1 LRSRGTFNYEIQSW
15 RDIIPHY
22 LSARSHYLFARG
34 SGTFQEREIATG
46 GDAIREQLTGL
57 DLQIII
63 DRSHMEWKNLV
74 ELKWNR
80 LEEDQESTVDGW
92 EDETIRRRKD
102 FLVGRMKLAKHFL
115 RTNIEPKWMVLCLL
129 PVLPPEPRP
138 IVQLGEG
145 GLITSSDLN
154 ELYRRVI
161 NRNNTLTNLLARS
174 GSESFVICQ
183 KKLIQ
188 EAVDALLDNGICGQP
203 MRDSHDRPYKSQM

>member
-22 LSARSHYLFARG
+22 LSARG
-34 SGTFQEREIATG
+34 SGTFQEREITTG
-46 GDAIREQLTGL
+46 GDAIREQITGL

-63 DRSHMEWKNLV
+63 DRSHMEWKKLV

-115 RTNIEPKWMVLCLL
+115 
-129 PVLPPEPRP
+129 
-138 IVQLGEG
+138 
-145 GLITSSDLN
+145 
-154 ELYRRVI
+154 
-161 NRNNTLTNLLARS
+161 
-174 GSESFVICQ
+174 
-183 KKLIQ
+183 
-188 EAVDALLDNGICGQP
+188 
-203 MRDSHDRPYKSQM
+203 

>member
-22 LSARSHYLFARG
+22 LSTHSHYLFARG

-74 ELKWNR
+74 ELKWNI

-102 FLVGRMKLAKHFL
+102 FLVGRMKLDKHFL

-145 GLITSSDLN
+145 GLITSSDIN

-161 NRNNTLTNLLARS
+161 NWNNTLTNLLARS
-174 GSESFVICQ
+174 GSE
-183 KKLIQ
+183 
-188 EAVDALLDNGICGQP
+188 
-203 MRDSHDRPYKSQM
+203 

>member
-1 LRSRGTFNYEIQSW
+1 MRSRGTFDYEIQSW
-15 RDIIPHY
+15 REIIPHY
-22 LSARSHYLFARG
+22 LSARPYYLFPRG
-34 SGTFQEREIATG
+34 SGTFKEREIATG
-46 GDAIREQLTGL
+46 GDAIGKQLMGL
-57 DLQIII
+57 DLQMII

-80 LEEDQESTVDGW
+80 LEQNQEYTVDRW
-92 EDETIRRRKD
+92 EDEKIRRRKD

-161 NRNNTLTNLLARS
+161 NRNNTLTNLLT
-174 GSESFVICQ
+174 
-183 KKLIQ
+183 
-188 EAVDALLDNGICGQP
+188 
-203 MRDSHDRPYKSQM
+203 KS